1 MIFEVG
7 QIVEDKKTGLRT
19 IIIEIDRLNI
29 VHYIF
34 YAPHEPAYLYKV
46 FDENRRIMERYYK
59 PFKHEG
65 KHDQNL

>member
-19 IIIEIDRLNI
+19 IIIEIARLNI

-34 YAPHEPAYLYKV
+34 YAPMTPRFLYKV